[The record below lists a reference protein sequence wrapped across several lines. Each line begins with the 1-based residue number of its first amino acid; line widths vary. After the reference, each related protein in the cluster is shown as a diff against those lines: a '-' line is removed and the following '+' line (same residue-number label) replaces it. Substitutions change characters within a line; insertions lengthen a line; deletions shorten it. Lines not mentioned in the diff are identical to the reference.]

1 MSDIQHLPDGIYE
14 EVVSQSLEE
23 KIKKALADKT
33 IWANFEDLDSHE
45 AVHYLA
51 KYL

>member
-14 EVVSQSLEE
+14 EVVSQALEE

-33 IWANFEDLDSHE
+33 I
-45 AVHYLA
+45 
-51 KYL
+51 

>member
-45 AVHYLA
+45 EYPI
-51 KYL
+51 

>member
-23 KIKKALADKT
+23 KIKKGT
-33 IWANFEDLDSHE
+33 GR
-45 AVHYLA
+45 
-51 KYL
+51 

>member
-23 KIKKALADKT
+23 KIKKAP
-33 IWANFEDLDSHE
+33 DLD
-45 AVHYLA
+45 LQ
-51 KYL
+51 L